1 MLIASII
8 SDFVTQDTDVVI
20 ELRSALL
27 IEMFKIA
34 SSVPAVSL

>member
-20 ELRSALL
+20 ELRSVLL